1 MPQID
6 LELISE
12 IRKSKGFSNADMAK
26 KLNLSA
32 PEKYFRREKG
42 EYNFKAVE
50 IPVLCRVLEIPMAKI
65 FK

>member
-1 MPQID
+1 MPQIN

-12 IRKSKGFSNADMAK
+12 IRKEKGFSHADMAK
-26 KLNLSA
+26 KLNLGA
-32 PEKYFRREKG
+32 PEKYFRRENG

-50 IPVLCRVLEIPMAKI
+50 IPVLCKTLNIPMSKI

>member
-1 MPQID
+1 MPQIN

-12 IRKSKGFSNADMAK
+12 IRKAKGFSNADMAK
-26 KLNLSA
+26 MLSLSA

-50 IPVLCRVLEIPMAKI
+50 IPVLCRVLEIPMTKI